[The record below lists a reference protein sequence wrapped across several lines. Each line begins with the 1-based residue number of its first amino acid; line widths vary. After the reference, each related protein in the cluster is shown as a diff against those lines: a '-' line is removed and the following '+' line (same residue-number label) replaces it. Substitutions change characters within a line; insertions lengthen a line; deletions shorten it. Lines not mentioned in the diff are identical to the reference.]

1 MTIKE
6 LIEQLQTLDPD
17 LHVFTNGY
25 EGGYEDVV
33 SVGGAKEI
41 ALDVHTEWWYGKHED
56 ADTSYYVPD
65 KDKYTIVKGIIL

>member
-1 MTIKE
+1 MTVQE

-33 SVGGAKEI
+33 SVGDAKEI
-41 ALDVHTEWWYGKHED
+41 ALNYHNEWWYGDHED
-56 ADTSYYVPD
+56 AYVVD
-65 KDKYTIVKGIIL
+65 RENYTIVKGIIL